1 MSRINY
7 AAKHEYESMANYK
20 ILQTVFQR
28 NRIDKPIP
36 VDRLVRCK
44 MQDNL
49 EFLQWLKKFWDT
61 NYAGD
66 GYDADARRAA
76 APSRAG
82 SAASMAGRRQSMGAR
97 AGTASRQSTVSRQGT
112 VPPVPRHSTARVR
125 VWRRALVLR
134 RARVWPGVRVR
145 RARRPLRTPRHGACR
160 WRAVV
165 RRDAVHRLR
174 RSPTR
179 RSTSSLRRLTR

>member
-82 SAASMAGRRQSMGAR
+82 SAASPALRFTDRSGFSGRAPSSCAAATFRPGRRSSCRPGTCTATNGYGTIPTASTPRAGIPRTAAPAR
-97 AGTASRQSTVSRQGT
+97 AQLIFPSAPASASA
-112 VPPVPRHSTARVR
+112 PAR
-125 VWRRALVLR
+125 A
-134 RARVWPGVRVR
+134 
-145 RARRPLRTPRHGACR
+145 
-160 WRAVV
+160 
-165 RRDAVHRLR
+165 
-174 RSPTR
+174 SP
-179 RSTSSLRRLTR
+179 